1 MDRMH
6 NRWFNMLLFILI
18 FLLNFIINFLL
29 DCVFGIIINF
39 LLDCVFGIIV
49 NNIIVF
55 FFRVDVVVMIVRV
68 NISWVIDCSWNA
80 ICPPRMIK
88 DIVVFFLCNAKVVVI
103 TDLMEWILNWM
114 RPRTAGSQSKLEL
127 KEASTGLLIPNM
139 LVLFSAW

>member
-29 DCVFGIIINF
+29 NFIINF
-39 LLDCVFGIIV
+39 LLDCIFGIIV

-55 FFRVDVVVMIVRV
+55 FLRIDGVWIYVVMIVWV
-68 NISWVIDCSWNA
+68 NISWIINSSWDA
-80 ICPPRMIK
+80 ICSPRMIK

-103 TDLMEWILNWM
+103 TDLMERILNWM
-114 RPRTAGSQSKLEL
+114 RPRTAGS
-127 KEASTGLLIPNM
+127 
-139 LVLFSAW
+139 